1 MQELRSRLY
10 GFAASLGS
18 FVHHQKPRSPS
29 TPTPT
34 SDLEYSSSAS
44 TSTDALP
51 PPASSFAADPRAV
64 CVYCASSP
72 GLSPEYRKAAESLG
86 TALASSSRT
95 LIYGG
100 GDRGLMGIV
109 SNTTIEKSGKAVGII
124 PRSLILAGGEG
135 RGPVE
140 RAASQATV
148 EQIEQGAR
156 NVKKDVAIV
165 NSGNMQT
172 IVVNSMHERKLQMA
186 RIAGAGFVALPGGFG
201 TYEEVLEAITWSQ
214 IGINQ
219 KPVII
224 LNVNGFYEPLRT
236 LIDGAIKEAF
246 IQENG
251 RRLVTFIDPPP
262 GVAAIDFDWGQAAV
276 DAIDSWEGPETSL
289 FTWDEKGKW
298 GST

>member
-1 MQELRSRLY
+1 
-10 GFAASLGS
+10 
-18 FVHHQKPRSPS
+18 
-29 TPTPT
+29 
-34 SDLEYSSSAS
+34 
-44 TSTDALP
+44 
-51 PPASSFAADPRAV
+51 V

-86 TALASSSRT
+86 AALAASSRT

-109 SNTTIEKSGKAVGII
+109 SNTVIENSGKAMGII

-156 NVKKDVAIV
+156 NVKKDVAVV

-186 RIAGAGFVALPGGFG
+186 RIAGAGFVTLPGGFG

-219 KPVII
+219 KPVIV

-262 GVAAIDFDWGQAAV
+262 G
-276 DAIDSWEGPETSL
+276 
-289 FTWDEKGKW
+289 
-298 GST
+298 

>member
-1 MQELRSRLY
+1 MQNLRSRVY
-10 GFAASLGS
+10 GVAGSLSSLVSHPQRPGL
-18 FVHHQKPRSPS
+18 SPS
-29 TPTPT
+29 TSLSP
-34 SDLEYSSSAS
+34 AS
-44 TSTDALP
+44 TSASSSTDVLP
-51 PPASSFAADPRAV
+51 PPATSISPDPRAV
-64 CVYCASSP
+64 CVYCGSSP
-72 GLSPEYRKAAESLG
+72 GISPEYRKSAESLG
-86 TALASSSRT
+86 SALASSSRT
-95 LIYGG
+95 IVYGG

-109 SNTTIEKSGKAVGII
+109 SNSVIENSGKAIGII
-124 PRSLILAGGEG
+124 PRSLVLAGGEG

-140 RAASQATV
+140 RPSPQTAV
-148 EQIEQGAR
+148 EQIQQGAR
-156 NVKKDVAIV
+156 TVKKDVSIV

-172 IVVNSMHERKLQMA
+172 VVVNSMHERKLQMA

-262 GVAAIDFDWGQAAV
+262 GVAAIDFDWGKAAV
-276 DAIDSWEGPETSL
+276 DAIDLWSGPETSL